1 MGFNL
6 MESGGLERFVECR
19 WFWRIDDFSRKCR
32 RFRGGPSAMFGWI
45 GQYEFV
51 LLQEGYGVCLSESI
65 LFVLEARFEDRWS
78 AITSQKITF
87 GEGSLPS
94 GRVNWDGAPV
104 FRERASHGV
113 SGIRVRVSRES
124 GLPLWLR
131 NVWLSMPVIH
141 G

>member
-1 MGFNL
+1 
-6 MESGGLERFVECR
+6 
-19 WFWRIDDFSRKCR
+19 
-32 RFRGGPSAMFGWI
+32 MFGWI

-87 GEGSLPS
+87 GEGLLPS